1 LFLNDEG
8 ECRPTR
14 TGSRLGNLARQL
26 HRERRLR
33 DDILSEGLFGEPAW
47 DILLDLFACEAE
59 GRTVRV
65 NSACIGAAVP
75 ASTALRY
82 LAELERRGLI
92 ERSRDEID
100 RRGQYVRLTPEAREH
115 MVRLLER
122 MLAMREGAAGG

>member
-1 LFLNDEG
+1 MTDQG
-8 ECRPTR
+8 ECRR
-14 TGSRLGNLARQL
+14 TPAGSRLGILARRL

-33 DDILSEGLFGEPAW
+33 DDFLSEGLFGEPAW

-82 LAELERRGLI
+82 LSELERRGLI
-92 ERSRDEID
+92 ERSRDEVD
-100 RRGQYVRLTPEAREH
+100 RRGQYVQLTKEAHQH

-122 MLAMREGAAGG
+122 MLTMREGPPVG

>member
-1 LFLNDEG
+1 MTDQG
-8 ECRPTR
+8 ECRRTQ
-14 TGSRLGNLARQL
+14 TGSSLGSLARAL

-47 DILLDLFACEAE
+47 DILLDLFACEEE

-82 LAELERRGLI
+82 LSELERRGLI
-92 ERSRDEID
+92 ERSRDEVD
-100 RRGQYVRLTPEAREH
+100 RRGQYVRLSKEAREH

-122 MLAMREGAAGG
+122 IAWMREGSAPLL